1 MSHLEKSRL
10 SSTDYLQGAYNVAKN
25 SPDVSTKVG
34 AILVNSDGEIISMS
48 YNSPLVNLPTN
59 ASREDKYKYTSHAE
73 EKAILVAARLGCST
87 RGATLYCPWAACHD
101 CAKAIVVSGIKEV
114 VAHGDAI
121 DKTPERWADS
131 INAAMR
137 LFEENGVIYTKV
149 YGKIGDCENLFDGE
163 IWYP

>member
-1 MSHLEKSRL
+1 MLAERTSTSILATPKRRPFWLPQGLGVVLEVL
-10 SSTDYLQGAYNVAKN
+10 H
-25 SPDVSTKVG
+25 
-34 AILVNSDGEIISMS
+34 
-48 YNSPLVNLPTN
+48 
-59 ASREDKYKYTSHAE
+59 YTAPGQ
-73 EKAILVAARLGCST
+73 L
-87 RGATLYCPWAACHD
+87 
-101 CAKAIVVSGIKEV
+101 GIKEV